1 MQNML
6 QSFETT
12 VAVVLGSIHPSLAR
26 RYLEGRA
33 DAERGEITVGTV
45 MWVSMTVLMAAAL
58 GVLIWNKVKAKESS
72 IDLNTP
78 AAGVG
83 G

>member
-1 MQNML
+1 MKKLEM
-6 QSFETT
+6 T
-12 VAVVLGSIHPSLAR
+12 VAVVLGSIHPKLGESYVR
-26 RYLEGRA
+26 GRM
-33 DAERGEITVGTV
+33 DVERGEVTVATV

-58 GVLIWNKVKAKESS
+58 GVLIWNKIKAKEAT
-72 IDLNTP
+72 IDLNSP

>member
-1 MQNML
+1 MN
-6 QSFETT
+6 ETMNQMELS
-12 VAVVLGSIHPSLAR
+12 VAVVLGSIHPALGR
-26 RYLEGRA
+26 RFLQGRS
-33 DAERGEITVGTV
+33 DAERGEVTV

-58 GVLIWNKVKAKESS
+58 GLLIWNKIKAKEGT
-72 IDLNTP
+72 IDMNTP